1 MELWIA
7 RDKDGRLFLYSKKP
21 TLYGDYYDSSIG
33 ILFGELD
40 NYMFPEITFGNSPK
54 QVKIELI

>member
-7 RDKDGRLFLYSKKP
+7 RDKDGKLFLYSKKP
-21 TLYGDYYDSSIG
+21 ILYGDYYDSPIG

-40 NYMFPEITFGNSPK
+40 NCMFPEVTFENSPK
-54 QVKIELI
+54 QVKIELV